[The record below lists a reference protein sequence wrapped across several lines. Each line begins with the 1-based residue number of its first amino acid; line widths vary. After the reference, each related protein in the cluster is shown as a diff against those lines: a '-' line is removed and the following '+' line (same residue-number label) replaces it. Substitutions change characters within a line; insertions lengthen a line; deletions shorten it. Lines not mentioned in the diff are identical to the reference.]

1 MKRAL
6 TTALV
11 PLLAAA
17 TLTACGDGDKPSGH
31 PSGHM
36 RGHMSPATTA
46 AHNAQDVMF
55 AQMMIPH
62 HRQAVEMAG
71 LAARR
76 ASSSKVKDLASRI
89 AAAQGP
95 EITTMSGWLAAWKEP
110 TSMPSMP
117 SMNHGSMDGMM
128 SDQDMKALGHLTGE
142 GFDRKF
148 LGMMIEHHRGAIVMA
163 QTEQRSGADPAARAL
178 AASIIK
184 TQTTEITTIR
194 AECQVLGDPSNT
206 QRDTI
211 GTQSNS
217 LASKIGR
224 TQ

>member
-1 MKRAL
+1 MKRVL

-17 TLTACGDGDKPSGH
+17 TLTACGDGDKPSAH

-36 RGHMSPATTA
+36 GGHMAPATTA

-76 ASSSKVKDLASRI
+76 ASSPQVKDLASRI
-89 AAAQGP
+89 AAAQDP
-95 EITTMSGWLAAWKEP
+95 EITKMSGWLATWKEP
-110 TSMPSMP
+110 TSMP

-128 SDQDMKALGHLTGE
+128 SGQDMKALAELTGKA
-142 GFDRKF
+142 FDRKF
-148 LGMMIEHHRGAIVMA
+148 LTMMIEHHRGAVVMA

-178 AASIIK
+178 AASIIT
-184 TQTTEITTIR
+184 TQTAEIATM
-194 AECQVLGDPSNT
+194 
-206 QRDTI
+206 
-211 GTQSNS
+211 
-217 LASKIGR
+217 R
-224 TQ
+224 TLLKAK